1 MFTEDVAKDL
11 VERVKADDHGTAISN
26 VTLIN
31 RASALFMQDCFDCL
45 NAVDIFRFIST
56 YLKTVGKL
64 VNTLALKYVGT
75 PVIHKSN

>member
-31 RASALFMQDCFDCL
+31 RASAFFMQDCFDCL

-56 YLKTVGKL
+56 YLKTVGKS
-64 VNTLALKYVGT
+64 VNMLALKYVGI
-75 PVIHKSN
+75 PVTHKSN